1 MAHWTGEYQYIID
14 QVLEEMID
22 RCGELNLR
30 LDRPVDQA
38 QRDALVL
45 VTVQTMNYL
54 HGGYH
59 RVAL

>member
-1 MAHWTGEYQYIID
+1 
-14 QVLEEMID
+14 MID
-22 RCGELNLR
+22 RCRTLNLR
-30 LDRPVDQA
+30 LDRPVEQA

-54 HGGYH
+54 QAGYH